1 MEGSDAA
8 AKAKEAEAAGSIPSE
23 FVVSVV
29 NVDTP
34 PNYGEVAPGSPA
46 PSYKSDMAGPAV
58 PASPAPSYKSVDIST
73 KEEQK
78 GERKA
83 VFVKFYTFLC
93 LSDVVA
99 LEPVHEKKESLA

>member
-1 MEGSDAA
+1 MEESDAA
-8 AKAKEAEAAGSIPSE
+8 AKAKEAEAAGFNPSE

-58 PASPAPSYKSVDIST
+58 PASPAPSYKSVDISA
-73 KEEQK
+73 KEEVK
-78 GERKA
+78 GERNA
-83 VFVKFYTFLC
+83 VFVKFNTFYVC
-93 LSDVVA
+93 QM
-99 LEPVHEKKESLA
+99 